1 MKPLFISLFAAF
13 LAVLLPIQD
22 AEAKRLGG
30 GRSAGMQRDA
40 LPQKPVNPQRDAG
53 QRDAGQ
59 QAAPTQPGAPAQAGK
74 RNWLG
79 PVAGLAAGLGLAALA
94 SHLGLGEEFANFL
107 MIALLVMAAIFLFK
121 WLAGRRAAS
130 AAQPM
135 RYAGAGVGGTMAPV
149 PTPAAPPAGGG
160 SQPSGPAVG
169 GLPAGFDAEAFT
181 RQAKLNF
188 IRLQAASDAGNLDD
202 LREFTT
208 PEMYAELKLQLDER
222 GTTESRTEV
231 VNLDAEVLDAVEE
244 STRLI
249 VSVRFHGLIREDG
262 AAEVPFDE
270 VWHLT
275 KPTTGKGGWVI
286 AGIQQLQ

>member
-59 QAAPTQPGAPAQAGK
+59 QAAPAQPGAPAQAGK

-135 RYAGAGVGGTMAPV
+135 RYAGAGAGGPMA
-149 PTPAAPPAGGG
+149 TPPATPLAHGGALPTG
-160 SQPSGPAVG
+160 PSAQ

-188 IRLQAASDAGNLDD
+188 IRLQAASDAGNLED

-222 GTTESRTEV
+222 GAAESRTEV

-244 STRLI
+244 PSRLI

-275 KPTTGKGGWVI
+275 KPTAGKGGWVI